1 MAYLIA
7 LTCLIVCLYCG
18 GKLIEALLN
27 GFWRGL
33 LLFGRLTVAC
43 AGLVTMLVLGACALL
58 CAGGLWLAQCAHVA
72 YFGAVYRWKR
82 KWVAGELRR
91 RRLTR
96 RE

>member
-18 GKLIEALLN
+18 GKMIEALLN

-33 LLFGRLTVAC
+33 LLFGRLT
-43 AGLVTMLVLGACALL
+43 AGAARFAARGALGAYALL
-58 CAGGLWLAQCAHVA
+58 CAGGLWLAQCAHAA
-72 YFGAVYRWKR
+72 YFGAAYRWKR
-82 KWVAGELRR
+82 RYVAGELRR